1 MRQVV
6 RQVREGGR
14 EREGGLKKE
23 NGTNM
28 IFSTCSNGC
37 INLCLK
43 DINVLLSALFKF
55 QR

>member
-6 RQVREGGR
+6 RQVREAGR
-14 EREGGLKKE
+14 EREVGLKKE
-23 NGTNM
+23 NDMNM
-28 IFSTCSNGC
+28 IFSTRSNGC

-43 DINVLLSALFKF
+43 DINVLLSALFKL